1 MISLDTNFVQSAL
14 DRNDSNHLRAQQALK
29 NHANDAFC
37 VCPIVRAELHAST
50 SWISIEQWLIAQE
63 VSVIWEI
70 PGTVWDAAGVAFG
83 KYAMLRRAGQL
94 QRRIVADFLIAAH
107 AEHHELEMLTFDDT
121 VFKSVFPQVTLL
133 PC

>member
-1 MISLDTNFVQSAL
+1 VISMDTNFVQSAL
-14 DRNDSNHLRAQQALK
+14 DRKDSNHLRAQQALK

-37 VCPIVRAELHAST
+37 ICPIVRAELHAST

-63 VSVIWEI
+63 VSVLWDI
-70 PGTVWDAAGVAFG
+70 PNSVWDAAGVAFG
-83 KYAMLRRAGQL
+83 KYAVSRRGGQV

-121 VFKSVFPQVTLL
+121 VFKNVFPKVTLL

>member
-1 MISLDTNFVQSAL
+1 MISLDSNFVQSAL
-14 DRNDSNHLRAQQALK
+14 DRKDSNHLRAQQALK
-29 NHANDAFC
+29 IHANDAFC
-37 VCPIVRAELHAST
+37 ICPIVRAELHASS
-50 SWISIEQWLIAQE
+50 SWISIEQWLNAQE

-70 PGTVWDAAGVAFG
+70 PNTVWDAAGIAFG
-83 KYAMLRRAGQL
+83 KYAVLRRGDQV

>member
-14 DRNDSNHLRAQQALK
+14 DRTDSNHLRAQQALK
-29 NHANDAFC
+29 NNASQAFC
-37 VCPIVRAELHAST
+37 ICPIVRAELHAST
-50 SWISIEQWLIAQE
+50 SWIAIEHWLLAQE
-63 VSVIWEI
+63 VSVLWDI

-83 KYAMLRRAGQL
+83 KYAILRRGGQTS
-94 QRRIVADFLIAAH
+94 RRIVADFLIAAH

-121 VFKSVFPQVTLL
+121 VFKSVFPKVTLL